1 MRKWDSSHLRLTPMH
16 LQAYNLEGLEVLI
29 TVKTTGAMNFTGL
42 GSFQHLL
49 AHSHLLHFI
58 KQLCLIY
65 KSPVQVNILVHKSRR
80 IESLSIALS
89 SHFSSSHSAHDERA
103 EGEKGEKNAKKKTK
117 NDERLIH
124 FL

>member
-29 TVKTTGAMNFTGL
+29 TVKTTMNFTGR

-49 AHSHLLHFI
+49 AHSHLLHFT
-58 KQLCLIY
+58 KQLHLIY
-65 KSPVQVNILVHKSRR
+65 ESPVQVNILVHKSRR

-89 SHFSSSHSAHDERA
+89 PHFSSSHPAHDERA
-103 EGEKGEKNAKKKTK
+103 EGEKEKKNAKKKTK